1 MDAVT
6 GGLLRKPVSAFF
18 TVAAL
23 IGLYVFVS
31 STVKAML
38 GVNATDELLLP
49 PF

>member
-1 MDAVT
+1 MLCWV

-23 IGLYVFVS
+23 VGLYIFVS

-38 GVNATDELLLP
+38 GGDAMDELLLP
-49 PF
+49 PQ